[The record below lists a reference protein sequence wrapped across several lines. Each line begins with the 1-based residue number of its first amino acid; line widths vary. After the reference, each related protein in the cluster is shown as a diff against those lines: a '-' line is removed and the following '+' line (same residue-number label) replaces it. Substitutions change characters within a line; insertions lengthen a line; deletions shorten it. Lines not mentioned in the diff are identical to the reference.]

1 MNLIYNFKST
11 NKLLLHTV
19 IYSSVM
25 HVKKR
30 PQPPLHIKCS
40 LYWIEDNPR
49 NLSLLQQCSILICLL
64 FLVSIL
70 IQSFCYS
77 NSSQL
82 ILDLKLSY
90 CVISFKKMRLSK
102 VENIDRS
109 MLVPGPITSLR
120 FLPDCFSFH
129 HLSPNLSFT

>member
-1 MNLIYNFKST
+1 MW
-11 NKLLLHTV
+11 
-19 IYSSVM
+19 YSNMS
-25 HVKKR
+25 
-30 PQPPLHIKCS
+30 S
-40 LYWIEDNPR
+40 
-49 NLSLLQQCSILICLL
+49 

-102 VENIDRS
+102 VENIDKS
-109 MLVPGPITSLR
+109 MLAPGPITSLR
-120 FLPDCFSFH
+120 FLPDCFSFTTFLQIF
-129 HLSPNLSFT
+129 LSHRYLVLLLLQLQVDSLVHTLSIQEEYDVIANILRGISNPVYSFMSLE

>member
-1 MNLIYNFKST
+1 MW
-11 NKLLLHTV
+11 
-19 IYSSVM
+19 YSNMS
-25 HVKKR
+25 
-30 PQPPLHIKCS
+30 S
-40 LYWIEDNPR
+40 
-49 NLSLLQQCSILICLL
+49 

-102 VENIDRS
+102 VENIDKS
-109 MLVPGPITSLR
+109 MLAPGPITSLR
-120 FLPDCFSFH
+120 FLPDCFSFTTFLQIF
-129 HLSPNLSFT
+129 LSHRYLVLLLLQLQVDSLVHTLSIQEERGISNPVYSFMSLE